1 MSQSPDSSDAAPRAA
16 IGAAPAS
23 PEHFRSLRPIDWEN
37 PHPLYVVWEI
47 TLKCDLGCKHCGSRA
62 GHARDDELN
71 TAQCLDT
78 VRELSEMGVREV
90 TLIGGEAY
98 LREDWDIIA
107 RAITDRGMAV
117 GITTGA
123 RNLTDERIQRAVDAG
138 VQSISI
144 SLDGLERTHDAQ
156 RGARGAWR
164 AATEAARKVA
174 KTRMRLATNT
184 QINRLS
190 LPEVPALADLLVDL
204 GSKAWQIQL
213 TVPMG
218 RGADRPD
225 LLLQPWELA
234 ALFPVL
240 VYIKREKLDAGG
252 VKLYPGNNVGYFGP
266 YEAALRHFGE
276 RGAHWGGCP
285 AGKWS
290 LGLEADGKIKAC
302 PSLPSEEYTGGMI
315 GQRPI
320 ADVVYN
326 SPELT
331 FIKNRTREDLW
342 GYCRECYYADVCK
355 AGCTW
360 TSQVFFGK
368 PGNNPYCVHRSIEM
382 EKRGV
387 RETLV
392 QIERAPGRPFDQGRF
407 DIVEE
412 PLDARPVSFSGFP
425 LEHITAE
432 DWKSGGVWTEEQ
444 LAAALAP
451 KLAGPTRTSRLHIVT

>member
-1 MSQSPDSSDAAPRAA
+1 
-16 IGAAPAS
+16 
-23 PEHFRSLRPIDWEN
+23 
-37 PHPLYVVWEI
+37 
-47 TLKCDLGCKHCGSRA
+47 
-62 GHARDDELN
+62 
-71 TAQCLDT
+71 
-78 VRELSEMGVREV
+78 
-90 TLIGGEAY
+90 
-98 LREDWDIIA
+98 
-107 RAITDRGMAV
+107 
-117 GITTGA
+117 
-123 RNLTDERIQRAVDAG
+123 
-138 VQSISI
+138 
-144 SLDGLERTHDAQ
+144 
-156 RGARGAWR
+156 
-164 AATEAARKVA
+164 
-174 KTRMRLATNT
+174 
-184 QINRLS
+184 
-190 LPEVPALADLLVDL
+190 
-204 GSKAWQIQL
+204 
-213 TVPMG
+213 
-218 RGADRPD
+218 
-225 LLLQPWELA
+225 
-234 ALFPVL
+234 
-240 VYIKREKLDAGG
+240 
-252 VKLYPGNNVGYFGP
+252 VGYFGP

-326 SPELT
+326 APELT

-425 LEHITAE
+425 LEHITAV
-432 DWKSGGVWTEEQ
+432 DWKSGGVWTDEQ

-451 KLAGPTRTSRLHIVT
+451 KLAGPTRTSRLHIIT